1 MVIGA
6 KAGDRYDEHTMIFAG
21 ITAYDAGATVGTLS
35 IGADVFA
42 LGGLIEV
49 RHEATVE

>member
-1 MVIGA
+1 MVVGA
-6 KAGDRYDEHTMIFAG
+6 KAGDRYNEHTMIFAS

-42 LGGLIEV
+42 LGGLMLC
-49 RHEATVE
+49 